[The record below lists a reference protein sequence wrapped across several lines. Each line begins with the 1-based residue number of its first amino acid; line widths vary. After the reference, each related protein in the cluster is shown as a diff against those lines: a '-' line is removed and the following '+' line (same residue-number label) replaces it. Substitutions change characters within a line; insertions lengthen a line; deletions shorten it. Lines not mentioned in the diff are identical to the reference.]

1 MRTQTSVDNAVNDL
15 CYEIELENC
24 VKDKTEFFIKRSIA
38 LLFWTK
44 ILSWETYFF
53 KIPKNLITVAFLYF
67 FLSFLSRKILKNTN
81 MPWQK
86 TQMLH
91 WLNLMIE
98 SLKMIMWL
106 VVRCFSVSYLNMAK
120 QTMLFDSPQHAF

>member
-24 VKDKTEFFIKRSIA
+24 VKDKTEFCIKRSIA

-86 TQMLH
+86 RKMLH